1 MKREDVSKV
10 FEGATDEQ
18 INAILDINSAD
29 IGKAKHKL
37 EVERDNYKDSLEA
50 AQNALKEFEN
60 VDVKDLQGRVAQLT
74 SDLAKK
80 ETEYKNKLSDMEFNS
95 ILDSAIAA
103 SGARNAKALKALLD
117 LSALKESKNQS
128 EDIKT
133 AIEAVKSEN
142 DYLFAS
148 KEPFQNPVAPTNP
161 PNPNKKMTLSE
172 AMAYK
177 NAHPDADVN
186 TLI

>member
-18 INAILDINSAD
+18 INAILDLNSAD

-60 VDVKDLQGRVAQLT
+60 VDVNDLQGKVAQLT

-80 ETEYKNKLSDMEFNS
+80 ETEYQNKLSDMEFNS
-95 ILDSAIAA
+95 VLDSVIAS
-103 SGARNAKALKALLD
+103 SGARNSKALKALLD
-117 LSALKESKNQS
+117 INALKASKNRS

-133 AIEAVKSEN
+133 AIETVKAEN
-142 DYLFAS
+142 DYLFVS
-148 KEPFQNPVAPTNP
+148 KEPIQNPVAPTDT

-177 NAHPDADVN
+177 NAHPETDVN